1 MVSSQHGKDRATR
14 LVLILLCLLAFGPI
28 MLAALLKIITIETR
42 NGLRQIQRTVQYRP
56 HPGDAS
62 EAAPRPPGSEAK
74 RYPAGQL
81 RRTFA
86 ALAGTL
92 PPRPA

>member
-1 MVSSQHGKDRATR
+1 MVSSRHGKDRATR
-14 LVLILLCLLAFGPI
+14 AVLILLCLLAFGPI

-42 NGLRQIQRTVQYRP
+42 NGFRQIQRVLAMPSNATPRLP
-56 HPGDAS
+56 TN
-62 EAAPRPPGSEAK
+62 EA
-74 RYPAGQL
+74 RYPSGETA

-86 ALAGTL
+86 SLTGTL